1 MIIILILISLFLDGL
16 LSVKISTS
24 SYFLPLLTL
33 TTLFLIYPKCK
44 KKENTFLLLATI
56 TGFLYDLLYTNL
68 LFLHAFVF
76 FILTKLIKYLYQNY
90 HQNTFKQLI
99 YLVVVIIFY
108 ELLLA
113 LLLFIFQTTDI
124 TLNKTLTIIS
134 KSLLLNISYA
144 LLLIPLLKI
153 KNN

>member
-44 KKENTFLLLATI
+44 KKEITFLLLATI

-68 LFLHAFVF
+68 LFLHAIVF

-134 KSLLLNISYA
+134 KSLLLNIIYA
-144 LLLIPLLKI
+144 LLLKPLLKI

>member
-44 KKENTFLLLATI
+44 KKEITFLLLVTI

-68 LFLHAFVF
+68 LFLHAIVF